1 MQGRVSIRTGFGW
14 LVGLSSVSPVCMRG
28 AGGSGALG
36 VAGWERATRR
46 CAFKS
51 LSLSYIIT
59 RVAPHCVNTLRIL
72 HAAYDATKVSLSLIL
87 LLGWGVS
94 LSYIT

>member
-1 MQGRVSIRTGFGW
+1 MESVWGDMQGRVSIRTEFGW
-14 LVGLSSVSPVCMRG
+14 LVGLSSVSLVCMHG

-51 LSLSYIIT
+51 LSLS
-59 RVAPHCVNTLRIL
+59 LF
-72 HAAYDATKVSLSLIL
+72 IL
-87 LLGWGVS
+87 LLGWDPTVS
-94 LSYIT
+94 TP